1 MIKNLNPR
9 RIRRLF
15 QNYDTYIC
23 YRQPIYFLSR
33 EPARF
38 LALNNSVLNRLRSNK
53 FHYYAEFCCLRL
65 SADRRHVRKPYDG

>member
-1 MIKNLNPR
+1 MTLTFVTGN
-9 RIRRLF
+9 
-15 QNYDTYIC
+15 QST
-23 YRQPIYFLSR
+23 FLSR

-38 LALNNSVLNRLRSNK
+38 LALNYSVLNNRLRSNK